1 MLRSEAIARRSVLRH
16 SVDEYLSSLPML
28 NKEDGY
34 GYSPIRFVQSSENA
48 VEVHIYNRYLYSLF
62 KGINLPGD
70 AVYPNIV
77 CRCLYVDTGH
87 VYITPSLSCD
97 NDSMKFEYLGSD
109 IIYVGEADIDAEFI
123 LIFNATSWVSQEDY
137 NKVKLK
143 IPSLRIEMYPKH
155 I

>member
-1 MLRSEAIARRSVLRH
+1 MLRSEAIARPRVLRH

-34 GYSPIRFVQSSENA
+34 GYSPIRFMQVSENVA
-48 VEVHIYNRYLYSLF
+48 EIHIYNRYLYSLF
-62 KGINLPGD
+62 KGINLPND
-70 AVYPNIV
+70 VTYPNIV
-77 CRCLYVDTGH
+77 CRCLYVDTGN
-87 VYITPSLSCD
+87 VYITPSLSSD

-109 IIYVGEADIDAEFI
+109 IIYGGEADIDAEFI
-123 LIFNATSWVSQEDY
+123 LTFTTTSWVIQADY
-137 NKVKLK
+137 NKVRLK